1 MTEPRTGRPP
11 EHPPSP
17 SAPTS
22 ARSRRG
28 RVAASAAVIGL
39 AVATTLGP
47 AAAAPRSSVAA
58 RTAAAREAALAEDT
72 PVVDAHL
79 EAAAEAKQQAENE
92 MAWALALARQQ
103 RGAFFQKLSDQA
115 AQAAA
120 AEAAAAKEAAAEA
133 ADQAAAEEAAAE
145 AAVVAAA
152 EDAAAEEAARHAAE
166 DAAAAAAEDAAAEEA
181 AAAAE
186 EAAEEPH
193 RQQDVAP
200 EAPAAPSGG
209 VWDSLAQCES
219 GGNWSTNT
227 GNGYYGGLQFSLST
241 WQGHGGSGLPNES
254 SREAQIAVAERVRSS
269 QGWGAWPA
277 CSNQLGLS

>member
-1 MTEPRTGRPP
+1 
-11 EHPPSP
+11 
-17 SAPTS
+17 
-22 ARSRRG
+22 
-28 RVAASAAVIGL
+28 VAASAAVIGL

-145 AAVVAAA
+145 AAAVAAAEDAAAEAAAEEAAAEAAVVAAA

-241 WQGHGGSGLPNES
+241 WQGHGGSGLPSES